1 MKSWDE
7 VQKDQLEFPIGGKT
21 YVVPEL
27 SYQSMLTLE
36 RAKAGEK
43 THLDDAPPEETWRIV
58 LGHVWDDMV
67 ADDVPGEALMRAGLA
82 ALAFFQFGL
91 ETAEAIWESGVDPK
105 ALTEAMRA
113 AQAGS
118 TQSPSTAAASST
130 RKRASSTGTTS
141 RRATP
146 RGAKS
151 PTTKTRKGSRS

>member
-7 VQKDQLEFPIGGKT
+7 VQKDRLEFPIGGKT

-27 SYQSMLTLE
+27 SYQSMLVIE

-43 THLDDAPPEETWRIV
+43 TILDDAPADETWRIV

-67 ADDVPGEALMRAGLA
+67 TDNVPGEALMRAGLA

-91 ETAEAIWESGVDPK
+91 ETAEAIWETGVDPK
-105 ALTEAMRA
+105 ALEAAMRA
-113 AQAGS
+113 AQEGS
-118 TQSPSTAAASST
+118 TRSPSSAKASST
-130 RKRASSTGTTS
+130 RKRASTSGTTS

-146 RGAKS
+146 PAAKS